1 MYALA
6 TSSLVAPIMCPT
18 LAPLV
23 NGTTSSGLS
32 FLGTSDHLKVVVA
45 SSKKNSTDACPVFG
59 VYIYETHEVH
69 DIVVVLV
76 MLVHVVRHVGVF

>member
-23 NGTTSSGLS
+23 KGTTSSGLS

-59 VYIYETHEVH
+59 VYETHEVH